1 MKLRYL
7 KFEVQLKIQTVT
19 RTVDMSQLV
28 VDRRIGVDIGV
39 VSAVDY

>member
-1 MKLRYL
+1 MKLRYS

-28 VDRRIGVDIGV
+28 VDRRTGVDIGV

>member
-28 VDRRIGVDIGV
+28 VDRRIGVDIGE